1 VALIS
6 VRVVVPQLAAAL
18 LLCLNA
24 RAAAPVASH
33 EAPSSSAQASPPQRE
48 VVPTKPKLDRSGKP
62 RKGKASYYSREF
74 YRKKMASGK
83 PLDPDK
89 KVAAS
94 KTLPLGTVA
103 KVTNLETGQS
113 DVVTIEDRGPYIK
126 GRIVDVTPK
135 VADQIGLKKDGVAP
149 VEVKP
154 LLVPQQ
160 GVPEKAA
167 ASNAKTQQN
176 DRSGR

>member
-1 VALIS
+1 MASKSVQQVA
-6 VRVVVPQLAAAL
+6 QLAAAM
-18 LLCLNA
+18 LLCA
-24 RAAAPVASH
+24 SAQAVAPVAS
-33 EAPSSSAQASPPQRE
+33 PQVTSSGAKASSPPRE
-48 VVPTKPKLDRSGKP
+48 AVVSKPKLDRSGKP

-83 PLDPDK
+83 PLNPNS

-103 KVTNLETGQS
+103 KVTNLETGKS
-113 DVVTIEDRGPYIK
+113 DMVTVEDRGPYVK

-154 LLVPQQ
+154 LVIPQQ
-160 GVPEKAA
+160 DASEKNHAT
-167 ASNAKTQQN
+167 NQKPTT
-176 DRSGR
+176 R